1 MHLILLNP
9 SAMDTRPPA
18 GTINSFD
25 MICTA
30 DKIINE
36 IQNIN
41 KLLKEK
47 NRIINRIGAIMNFK
61 AHTKTQMSKAQIRQ
75 FMRFN
80 NQCIE
85 NSNKLS
91 DIFDEMDSV
100 IKPDFAPYFELHTDM
115 DITDLYDKFADISQ
129 RQKIASSSLKELLA
143 VGNYTIFILSRK

>member
-9 SAMDTRPPA
+9 SAMDTRPSA

-25 MICTA
+25 MICAA

-36 IQNIN
+36 IQSIN
-41 KLLKEK
+41 NLLKEK
-47 NRIINRIGAIMNFK
+47 NKIINRIGAIMNFK

-91 DIFDEMDSV
+91 DIFDEMDFI
-100 IKPDFAPYFELHTDM
+100 IKPDIAPYFELHKKM
-115 DITDLYDKFADISQ
+115 DTADLYEKFIDISK
-129 RQKIASSSLKELLA
+129 RQKIAASCLKELLA
-143 VGNYTIFILSRK
+143 VGNYTIFILCRK